1 MSTLLIRN
9 AKILTMDDAAP
20 RATALA
26 IADGRI
32 LAVSDETRA
41 RAAAGPGARE
51 VDAGGRTVLPGFID
65 PHNHLLSTA
74 ESLAAVN
81 ARYPAVASVAD
92 LVAAIAAEAA
102 RTPPGQWIRA
112 FGMDDAK
119 YPEGRPDRRALDEA
133 TTEHP
138 VIIYHVSGHQA
149 AVNTTALQW
158 RGISEDVTDPSGG
171 ALLRDEGGRL
181 TGMVVDSAMELLL
194 PLAVDIGCHGP
205 NFHTDLPEDQ
215 LLGWLAAARGPFLSA
230 GLTTVCDPQVSR
242 RELRTYRAARTAGT
256 LPLRTVG
263 MPLSHQLDELSAI
276 GLAGPFGDDWLRLGA
291 MKFYADGT
299 LLGGTAKF
307 TRPYG
312 EHGQFAGSMYWEPE
326 QLRALVVRAAR
337 EGWQVAVHT
346 QGDYAMGHTL
356 DAIAAAAKV
365 GGPDPRPRIEHCG
378 YPTPEQAKR
387 FTDYGVIPVNQPN
400 FLHDSGGDFLR
411 RLGDR
416 AHRLQPMREELDLG
430 LRPVLSSD
438 SFVSSL
444 RPLDTI
450 ATAVR
455 RLTREGDQIGIEQAV
470 TLHEALRMH
479 TLDAA
484 YALGMEDRIGSLS
497 RGKLADVVVL
507 DCDIESTPVER
518 ISEGAAWLT
527 VLGGEIA
534 YDSRPPEQ
542 GRD

>member
-1 MSTLLIRN
+1 MSALLIRN
-9 AKILTMDDAAP
+9 AKILTMDDARP
-20 RATALA
+20 RAGALA
-26 IADGRI
+26 VAHGRI
-32 LAVSDETRA
+32 AAVGDEDQA

-51 VDAGGRTVLPGFID
+51 IDAGGRTVLPGFID

-74 ESLAAVN
+74 ESLAAVD
-81 ARYPAVASVAD
+81 AGYPAVTSVTD
-92 LVAAIAAEAA
+92 LVEAIAAEA
-102 RTPPGQWIRA
+102 RHTPAGQWIRA

-119 YPEGRPDRRALDEA
+119 YPEGRPTRRRLDEA

-149 AVNTTALQW
+149 VVNTTALQ
-158 RGISEDVTDPSGG
+158 RAGISEDVADPAGG

-181 TGMVVDSAMELLL
+181 TGMVIDSAMELLL

-205 NFHTDLPEDQ
+205 NFHTDLPADQ
-215 LLGWLAAARGPFLSA
+215 LLGWLAAARGPYLSA
-230 GLTTVCDPQVSR
+230 GLTTICDPQVSK
-242 RELRTYRAARTAGT
+242 RELRTYRAARAAGT

-263 MPLSHQLDELSAI
+263 LPLSHQLEELSAI

-291 MKFYADGT
+291 MKFYSDGT

-307 TRPYG
+307 TVPYG
-312 EHGQFAGSMYWEPE
+312 EHGQFAGSLYWEPE
-326 QLRALVVRAAR
+326 QLRDLVTRAAR
-337 EGWQVAVHT
+337 EGWQVAIHT
-346 QGDYAMGHTL
+346 QGDAAMEHTL
-356 DAIAAAAKV
+356 AAIDAAVKV
-365 GGPDPRPRIEHCG
+365 SGPDPRPRIEHCG
-378 YPTPEQAKR
+378 YPTVEQAKR

-450 ATAVR
+450 ANAVR
-455 RLTREGDQIGIEQAV
+455 RTTREGAEIGAEQAI
-470 TLHEALRMH
+470 TLHEALRAH

-484 YALGMEDRIGSLS
+484 YALGMEDRIGSLAP
-497 RGKLADVVVL
+497 GKLADVVVL
-507 DCDIESTPVER
+507 DRDIESVPVDR
-518 ISEGAAWLT
+518 LNEGAAWVT
-527 VLGGEIA
+527 VLDGEVA
-534 YDSRPPEQ
+534 HDARTA
-542 GRD
+542 GV

>member
-1 MSTLLIRN
+1 MSALLIHN
-9 AKILTMDDAAP
+9 AKVLTMDDAAP

-26 IADGRI
+26 IADGRV
-32 LAVSDETRA
+32 LEVSDEAGA

-51 VDAGGRTVLPGFID
+51 IDAGGRTVLPGFID

-74 ESLAAVN
+74 ESLAAVD
-81 ARYPAVASVAD
+81 ARYPVVASVAG
-92 LVAAIAAEAA
+92 LVAAVADEAA
-102 RTPPGQWIRA
+102 RTPSGQWIRA

-119 YPEGRPDRRALDEA
+119 YPEGRPTRQALDEA

-138 VIIYHVSGHQA
+138 VIVYHVSGHQA
-149 AVNTTALQW
+149 AVNTAALQW
-158 RGISEDVTDPSGG
+158 RGISEDVTDPAGG

-205 NFHTDLPEDQ
+205 NFHTDLPAEQ
-215 LLGWLAAARGPFLSA
+215 LLGWLADARTPFLSA
-230 GLTTVCDPQVSR
+230 GLTTICDPQVSK
-242 RELRTYRAARTAGT
+242 RELRTYRAARAAGT
-256 LPLRTVG
+256 LPVRTVG
-263 MPLSHQLDELSAI
+263 MPLSHQLDELAAI

-291 MKFYADGT
+291 MKFYSDGT

-312 EHGQFAGSMYWEPE
+312 EHDQFTGSMYWEPE
-326 QLRALVVRAAR
+326 QLRTLVARAAG

-346 QGDYAMGHTL
+346 QGDYAMEHTL
-356 DAIAAAAKV
+356 DAIAAAARV
-365 GGPDPRPRIEHCG
+365 SGPDPRPRIEHCG

-450 ATAVR
+450 ANAVR
-455 RLTREGDQIGIEQAV
+455 RLTREGAEIGADQAV

-484 YALGMEDRIGSLS
+484 HALGMEDRIGSLA
-497 RGKLADVVVL
+497 RGKLADVVILDRDIEATPADLLSEGSAWVTVL
-507 DCDIESTPVER
+507 D
-518 ISEGAAWLT
+518 
-527 VLGGEIA
+527 GEIA
-534 YDSRPPEQ
+534 HDAR
-542 GRD
+542 